1 MFVDFALLWEWE
13 FDEDFIRILDRKC
26 HQFGLQSYIIH
37 RYNLADVQAQL
48 ENGDFGALIFYDRAS
63 DNDLSFEPFVKELL
77 KRDSKPLNEPS
88 RLEIALDKA
97 AMHHRLIECGIQV
110 PFTIILSPTR
120 DWTKMKIGEL
130 MRLGEPFIIKPAI
143 GGGGVGVEVNAKTLS
158 DIVKAREGKSKE
170 KFLLQE
176 KVLPIHFGERRA
188 WFRLFYVNSKVISCW
203 WDDLTH
209 IYERVTSEEEKVFGL
224 ERLEK
229 ETRKIAALTGLQF
242 FSTEIAIA
250 DKETYVV
257 VDYVNDQCD
266 MRLKSR
272 FPDGVPDDVV
282 DEIAVEIA
290 RYAQEQIKSMPRIL
304 KVKEGSGLSSPG
316 NASAS
321 RKEKYY
327 NE

>member
-1 MFVDFALLWEWE
+1 MFADLALLWEWE

-26 HQFGLQSYIIH
+26 HQFGLQCYLIH
-37 RYNLADVQAQL
+37 RYNLKDVQTRL

-63 DNDLSFEPFVKELL
+63 DNDLSFEPLVKELL
-77 KRDSKPLNEPS
+77 KRESKPLNEPA
-88 RLEIALDKA
+88 RLEVALDKA

-176 KVLPIHFGERRA
+176 KVLPIHFGDRRA

-209 IYERVTSEEEKVFGL
+209 LYERVTHEEEKVFGL

-290 RYAQEQIKSMPRIL
+290 RYAQEQIKMMPRIL
-304 KVKEGSGLSSPG
+304 KVAEGSGQFSAG
-316 NASAS
+316 NAAAS